1 MKHYIGPQRYSTQKA
16 SMGAQSRPIDTSFI
30 TKSMAAAA
38 SVKDHMDRFR
48 DHEAMMADKQQRLED
63 KANREAEIAAQREAQ
78 RAERDAQDREIA
90 LRKEEAA
97 KRQEEMN
104 VQKDFLK
111 QYNAAQKERE
121 RIEKEDQ
128 KAWQRALRNGSAFD
142 PLGEPQPIWVDN
154 DTMNSWDWSD
164 E

>member
-16 SMGAQSRPIDTSFI
+16 SMGAQAKPIDTSFI
-30 TKSMAAAA
+30 TNSMAAAA

-48 DHEAMMADKQQRLED
+48 DNEAREAAKRQRLED
-63 KANREAEIAAQREAQ
+63 KASEQNTKAMAQVESQEKAMAQVKSQEKPKPDYSYRDFYRKEIADYRQ
-78 RAERDAQDREIA
+78 AERDI
-90 LRKEEAA
+90 K
-97 KRQEEMN
+97 QER
-104 VQKDFLK
+104 
-111 QYNAAQKERE
+111 A
-121 RIEKEDQ
+121 DQ
-128 KAWQRALRNGSAFD
+128 KAWERALRNGSAFD